1 MLRASL
7 VRSARVRTPM
17 IRFPDRKSPKPKHE
31 PKPHPDAPA
40 DIQND
45 FARFREVLESGP
57 HFDASK
63 LKPFSLNDFAPKA
76 PAKSSGGSSE
86 NAVDQIFD
94 LPARYWNTPSLRFSE
109 AEMDAIQSNALS
121 TPLLHDEPSSDVY
134 FDDVRDEVAL
144 DVSLPPVW
152 VDATEQVDAILNAMI
167 PKLAQLDRLHA
178 QHLLPSFDDKSDQ
191 KRVIEDLTDDIT
203 QDFRQASEQV
213 AKLAKQTTEALRSQ
227 RLSKPEVTTAR
238 NAQTAL
244 ATRVQHMS
252 SIFRQKQSTY
262 LRKLQGMEIQEP
274 KKSEAWLLD
283 DEESIRDDV
292 ALVRVPHLHQSKQW
306 HSEQELID
314 TNDDL
319 QEIQERD
326 REVQQIATSITELAQ
341 LFQDLNVLVIEQG
354 SMLDRIDYNIDS
366 MATDMRHSSA
376 ELGRAMRYQAGAGRR
391 ALILLL
397 LLCIAL
403 VIAILIIRPFFR

>member
-1 MLRASL
+1 MPTTMMGEWPA
-7 VRSARVRTPM
+7 TP
-17 IRFPDRKSPKPKHE
+17 
-31 PKPHPDAPA
+31 PA
-40 DIQND
+40 Y
-45 FARFREVLESGP
+45 V
-57 HFDASK
+57 
-63 LKPFSLNDFAPKA
+63 
-76 PAKSSGGSSE
+76 SSGSPHLGVTRSRTLLFLSIR
-86 NAVDQIFD
+86 D
-94 LPARYWNTPSLRFSE
+94 SL
-109 AEMDAIQSNALS
+109 APGTQSNALNM
-121 TPLLHDEPSSDVY
+121 PLLHDAPSSDAAY

-152 VDATEQVDAILNAMI
+152 VDATEQVDVILNAMI

-191 KRVIEDLTDDIT
+191 KRTIEALTDDIT
-203 QDFRQASEQV
+203 QDFRRASEKL

-227 RLSKPEVTTAR
+227 RLSKPEVTAAR

-252 SIFRQKQSTY
+252 SVFRQNQSTY
-262 LRKLQGMEIQEP
+262 LRKLQGMEVQEP
-274 KKSEAWLLD
+274 KKSEAWLLH

-292 ALVRVPHLHQSKQW
+292 ALVRVQHLHQSQQW
-306 HSEQELID
+306 QHSEQTLID
-314 TNDDL
+314 TNDGL

-366 MATDMRHSSA
+366 MATDMRQSSA
-376 ELGRAMRYQAGAGRR
+376 ELGRAMRHQVGAGRR

-403 VIAILIIRPFFR
+403 VVAILIIRPFFR